1 MKRQQALVALGLA
14 GVLAWPAPGRADVEA
29 ELRRELVGRT
39 VVVRQD
45 LVSECTDHYT
55 DVEVLGNR
63 IAGGRGERFAAGEL
77 ARIDN
82 VHVGWSRFAVNL
94 SLVEPYRISWS
105 DGPFTLHE
113 QRTCRVQLDF
123 DLPREARKDRVRSLA
138 AITAV
143 VEPFADEASARRSAA
158 YNRRRVEPLPAD
170 WEEIRR
176 AHARWSAERVNAAV
190 RVKVERLLEE
200 AAGVLTYMPDDAGYL
215 ESFGLGARARRS
227 ESWSSCESM
236 LDASFYVSGSGGR
249 DKRGFADGQHVA
261 WATRLAAALAECYVE
276 PPS

>member
-1 MKRQQALVALGLA
+1 MKRHQALVALGLA
-14 GVLAWPAPGRADVEA
+14 GALAWPASGRADVEA

-39 VVVRQD
+39 VVVRQAV
-45 LVSECTDHYT
+45 VSECTDHYT
-55 DVEVLGNR
+55 DVEVLGDR

-82 VHVGWSRFAVNL
+82 VHLGWSRFAVNL
-94 SLVEPYRISWS
+94 SLVEPYRVTWS

-123 DLPREARKDRVRSLA
+123 DLPREARKDRVRALA

-143 VEPFADEASARRSAA
+143 VEPFADEASARRSADC
-158 YNRRRVEPLPAD
+158 NRRQVEPLPAD
-170 WEEIRR
+170 WEATRR
-176 AHARWSAERVNAAV
+176 AHALWSAERVNAAV
-190 RVKVERLLEE
+190 RLKIARLLDE
-200 AAGVLTYMPDDAGYL
+200 AEGVLTYMPDDAAYL

-227 ESWSSCESM
+227 ETWSSCDAM
-236 LDASFYVSGSGGR
+236 LEASFYVSGSGGT
-249 DKRGFADGQHVA
+249 DKRGFADGQRLA
-261 WATRLAAALAECYVE
+261 WTTRLAAALAECHVE